1 VLEHRSFSLQGA
13 SWGAQA
19 TPEQLA
25 LVRGDVDAL
34 SAWLGGAYDAE
45 LTAALAFLP
54 PEVDTLLVTEG
65 SRADLSLVTR

>member
-1 VLEHRSFSLQGA
+1 M
-13 SWGAQA
+13 
-19 TPEQLA
+19 
-25 LVRGDVDAL
+25 RGDVDAL